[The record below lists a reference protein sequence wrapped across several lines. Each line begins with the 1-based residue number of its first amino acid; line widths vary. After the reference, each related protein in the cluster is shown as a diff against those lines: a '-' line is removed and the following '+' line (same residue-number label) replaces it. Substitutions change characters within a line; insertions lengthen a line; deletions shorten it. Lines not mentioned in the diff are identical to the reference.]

1 MQSSLGNSSQKD
13 LASEIKMLLKWLVL
27 PDFDSFHKIN
37 ILIFTQNKQ
46 CLQSNEKRD
55 FFFFLMNQTTD
66 VKTPRDSV
74 TLKAY
79 KSGSRSSS
87 RV

>member
-1 MQSSLGNSSQKD
+1 M
-13 LASEIKMLLKWLVL
+13 IL

-46 CLQSNEKRD
+46 CCEKRIPPRKKTAQKATKKGIC
-55 FFFFLMNQTTD
+55 FVFFLMNQTTD

-79 KSGSRSSS
+79 KSGSSSSS
-87 RV
+87 RL